1 MADRRRGTGLAMVVA
16 MSLGPGA
23 ELACGGDS
31 EGRPPAW
38 KEPRDAEIRE
48 TLDAVWQAIG
58 LRPEQVNVAEY
69 AYTFAPDNTACAA
82 LESDDRWFG
91 ERGSS
96 AVAEG
101 RGQAEIED
109 AIVAYL
115 EGEGFTVQRYR
126 STHPDSPARSLQGD
140 QGRAG
145 GVRLARPGLRV
156 GQRALG
162 PVRPGLQPL
171 RHGPV
176 RARPLTPDGPSVLA
190 RAAVAAARVLVL
202 ARVAARGVAAG
213 QLLGRGLA
221 PFPRLGREQVDDGG
235 HDPLGVG
242 LG

>member
-1 MADRRRGTGLAMVVA
+1 MVVA

-23 ELACGGDS
+23 ELACGGDGG
-31 EGRPPAW
+31 EGGEGGRPPAW
-38 KEPRDAEIRE
+38 KEPRDAEIRA
-48 TLDAVWQAIG
+48 TLAAVWAAVG

-126 STHPDSPARSLQGD
+126 STHPDSPARSLQGVKGELVVYASPD
-140 QGRAG
+140 PGYASVN
-145 GVRLARPGLRV
+145 VRS
-156 GQRALG
+156 G
-162 PVRPGLQPL
+162 PCAPAFSRFDSDLFE
-171 RHGPV
+171 
-176 RARPLTPDGPSVLA
+176 PDV
-190 RAAVAAARVLVL
+190 
-202 ARVAARGVAAG
+202 
-213 QLLGRGLA
+213 
-221 PFPRLGREQVDDGG
+221 
-235 HDPLGVG
+235 
-242 LG
+242 